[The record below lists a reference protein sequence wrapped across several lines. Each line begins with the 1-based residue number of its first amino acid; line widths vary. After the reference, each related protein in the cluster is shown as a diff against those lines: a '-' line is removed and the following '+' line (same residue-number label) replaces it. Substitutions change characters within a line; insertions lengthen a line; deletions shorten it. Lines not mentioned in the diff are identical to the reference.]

1 MRPSAMAKGIKTG
14 GGSRKG
20 KPNKLTADVK
30 AMILAA
36 LDQAGGTQYLLTQA
50 QSNPNA
56 FLTLVGK
63 VLPMTVAG
71 DPANPVRTS
80 IEVAFVERS
89 D

>member
-1 MRPSAMAKGIKTG
+1 MAKGIKTG

-50 QSNPNA
+50 QLNPNA

>member
-1 MRPSAMAKGIKTG
+1 MAGKGKPKTG
-14 GGSRKG
+14 GRQKG
-20 KPNKLTADVK
+20 TTNKLTADVK
-30 AMILAA
+30 AMVLEA
-36 LDQAGGTQYLLTQA
+36 LDKAGGVSYLLTQA

-71 DPANPVRTS
+71 DPNAPLVTRIERALVRP
-80 IEVAFVERS
+80 S